1 MRELTRPF
9 PPRGRLCPFRR
20 YRWFW
25 AVFWAHRRFY
35 TFIDR
40 IQKRLLVR

>member
-9 PPRGRLCPFRR
+9 PPRGRLF
-20 YRWFW
+20 
-25 AVFWAHRRFY
+25 VFERQSSKSGVFCVCSVFY
-35 TFIDR
+35 ANVYR